1 MKRDWIL
8 DPNLVLYL
16 PLYKHDGTTF
26 ISDDAYGHLCTVT
39 GATWGVQG
47 RTFDG
52 VDDRI
57 TVPDHASLDATTA
70 LTIIAWAYHDAN
82 ANEFMVS
89 KWGATDNSYSLLQG
103 GTPFK
108 GIFEI
113 QVSNASKQVLSD
125 TVLPATTWFML
136 AGVYNKTDLRIY
148 LNGVLDCTPVAQT
161 SNIDVTAED
170 VYVGWGLSNTYAWA
184 GKIGEAV
191 ISSRAFTASE
201 IQRIYLAT
209 KKRYL

>member
-209 KKRYL
+209 KWRYC